1 LFNEKKGAV
10 MRKINAIVIAS
21 LCALAVAATASA
33 HTQTVAPPGQDEPV
47 ILNDPIARPWIQG
60 HCHAQAPAV
69 SGEASGGVA
78 SFSPAGAL
86 PCPPVPNPGGQVTGP

>member
-1 LFNEKKGAV
+1 
-10 MRKINAIVIAS
+10 MRRIVTKVVVLAAFV
-21 LCALAVAATASA
+21 LTLAPAALA
-33 HTQTVAPPGQDEPV
+33 HTQTVAPPGQDAPV

-69 SGEASGGVA
+69 SGEASGSVVT
-78 SFSPAGAL
+78 FSPTEPL